1 MDQNQTPN
9 GQNLGQG
16 AAQAA
21 QQAAQGAQQAAQGA
35 QQAAQGAAQAGQQF
49 AQGTQQYQYQY
60 QQYQQGGPQYQQQ
73 YNQGPQKPNEFQKTV
88 NEVKGAFKDGK
99 GMYSNVGNKLC
110 VIAKIVFWIGVVY
123 HAINCILGIVGS
135 VSPGGLFGIGA
146 SVNGVG
152 IVSALISAAVGVFI
166 YWIASLCIYG
176 FGQIVTKITGDK
188 KD

>member
-9 GQNLGQG
+9 GQNLGQSV
-16 AAQAA
+16 AQAA
-21 QQAAQGAQQAAQGA
+21 QQTVQATQQAAQGAQQAAQGA
-35 QQAAQGAAQAGQQF
+35 QQFSQGA
-49 AQGTQQYQYQY
+49 QQYQYQY

-73 YNQGPQKPNEFQKTV
+73 YNQGPSKPNEFQKTV

-176 FGQIVTKITGDK
+176 FGQIVTKITGNGQD
-188 KD
+188 

>member
-1 MDQNQTPN
+1 M
-9 GQNLGQG
+9 
-16 AAQAA
+16 
-21 QQAAQGAQQAAQGA
+21 
-35 QQAAQGAAQAGQQF
+35 
-49 AQGTQQYQYQY
+49 
-60 QQYQQGGPQYQQQ
+60 
-73 YNQGPQKPNEFQKTV
+73 